1 VATPSPKIPT
11 DKLANKVQPEEKIEE
26 KLVDHN
32 EVRDFQRAHFARNF
46 VLMTTVQIACLFNF
60 HLLSY
65 LANTFDQVYL
75 TTLLAVSSEF
85 MAYMFGGFIFEKL
98 GVRKSLTTQF
108 LLSGVGGIA
117 MLAYGLDRPDSIAF
131 PIIFLFCRFGVSG
144 VQVQMISAN
153 SRIFDVEKSSTAFGL
168 CNFFARLILS
178 GAPLVS
184 TLS

>member
-1 VATPSPKIPT
+1 M
-11 DKLANKVQPEEKIEE
+11 
-26 KLVDHN
+26 
-32 EVRDFQRAHFARNF
+32 EVTNFQRKHFARNF

-85 MAYMFGGFIFEKL
+85 LAYLVGGYIFEKL
-98 GVRKSLTTQF
+98 GAKRSLTVQF

-117 MLAYGLDRPDSIAF
+117 MLTFGLHHPDSLAF

-144 VQVQMISAN
+144 VQV
-153 SRIFDVEKSSTAFGL
+153 
-168 CNFFARLILS
+168 
-178 GAPLVS
+178 
-184 TLS
+184 